1 MKKQLFVWSVLTLS
15 SAASIVPN
23 ATHISQ
29 AQIIAA
35 YPKQIGLPLD
45 DFDDDDEKE
54 ESRTEGHDRAASH
67 RRL

>member
-1 MKKQLFVWSVLTLS
+1 MKKQLLIWSILTLS

-23 ATHISQ
+23 ATHIAQ
-29 AQIIAA
+29 AKIIAA
-35 YPKQIGLPLD
+35 YPRQIGLPLD

-67 RRL
+67 RRS